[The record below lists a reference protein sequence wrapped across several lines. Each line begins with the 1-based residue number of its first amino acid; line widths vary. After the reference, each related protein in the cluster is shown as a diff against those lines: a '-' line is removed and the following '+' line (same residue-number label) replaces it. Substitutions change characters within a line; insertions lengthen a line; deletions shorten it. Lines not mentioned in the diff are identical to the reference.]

1 MCSERHDRE
10 KQKMKLDVYEVYCIT
25 HREAKGLHFYK
36 RKRERAHSNKVLW
49 TERNRKNKQIHILPG
64 AKVRGKNDR
73 ERKRA
78 KWVKN
83 ENEMVKDFLL
93 WQIIFKTKQR
103 EEVNKRKY

>member
-1 MCSERHDRE
+1 MYMKFIVLHTGKQRDYISTKE
-10 KQKMKLDVYEVYCIT
+10 K
-25 HREAKGLHFYK
+25 
-36 RKRERAHSNKVLW
+36 ERAHSNKVLW